1 MSHQR
6 RLLGLLLGVLAGWI
20 GILYAQVV
28 NHEFINFDDPLY
40 INAHTQLGLS
50 WETVIWAFT
59 NVDAVNWHPITWLSH
74 LLDVELF
81 GLWPGGHHLTSVLL
95 HTINAGLLFWLLQH
109 ITQQQ
114 WPSFWVAVVFAIH
127 PTHVES
133 VAWIAERK
141 DVLSLCF
148 GLLTIM
154 AYIRY
159 VEHKQRV
166 WYGLTFLLLALGL
179 MSKAML
185 VTWPFVLLLL
195 DYWPLKRVSLVK
207 GQSASI
213 GWLIYEKLPFFLL
226 VAVFSLITLFAQQ
239 GALVAVEEYSGLTRL
254 ENSVRAIALYL
265 YKTLLPYDLAVFYPY
280 ATVRSAQWAALVVT
294 MSLVLISGIA
304 LLYAKRAAYFAVG
317 WFWFLGTLVPV
328 IGIVQVGGQFAA
340 DRYLYIPQIG
350 LTIAVVWALQEGWQ
364 RGKIRSAL
372 LFGGT
377 AIVVSALSFGAW
389 RQVGYWRNDVTLFS
403 HAAEVV
409 PNNYLAHTML
419 GIAWFR
425 QEQWLPAENSLL
437 QALAIG
443 PQHYALTYLA
453 KIAERQQ
460 QPQQALAY
468 YQQALETAPA
478 YAVSDRVSILENYA
492 QLLITQQQ
500 LPQARLQLQALLQL
514 QPNHPLAPQ
523 ALAQL
528 NQFLEA
534 QSKKS
539 GSP

>member
-1 MSHQR
+1 M
-6 RLLGLLLGVLAGWI
+6 
-20 GILYAQVV
+20 
-28 NHEFINFDDPLY
+28 
-40 INAHTQLGLS
+40 
-50 WETVIWAFT
+50 
-59 NVDAVNWHPITWLSH
+59 
-74 LLDVELF
+74 
-81 GLWPGGHHLTSVLL
+81 
-95 HTINAGLLFWLLQH
+95 
-109 ITQQQ
+109 
-114 WPSFWVAVVFAIH
+114 
-127 PTHVES
+127 
-133 VAWIAERK
+133 
-141 DVLSLCF
+141 
-148 GLLTIM
+148 
-154 AYIRY
+154 
-159 VEHKQRV
+159 
-166 WYGLTFLLLALGL
+166 
-179 MSKAML
+179 
-185 VTWPFVLLLL
+185 
-195 DYWPLKRVSLVK
+195 
-207 GQSASI
+207 
-213 GWLIYEKLPFFLL
+213 
-226 VAVFSLITLFAQQ
+226 
-239 GALVAVEEYSGLTRL
+239 
-254 ENSVRAIALYL
+254 
-265 YKTLLPYDLAVFYPY
+265 
-280 ATVRSAQWAALVVT
+280 
-294 MSLVLISGIA
+294 
-304 LLYAKRAAYFAVG
+304 
-317 WFWFLGTLVPV
+317 
-328 IGIVQVGGQFAA
+328 
-340 DRYLYIPQIG
+340 
-350 LTIAVVWALQEGWQ
+350 
-364 RGKIRSAL
+364 
-372 LFGGT
+372 
-377 AIVVSALSFGAW
+377 VSALSFGAW